1 MLSYLFLDFPKF
13 YKKDDHLPE
22 QDRNGD
28 DCRRRHENET
38 RSDRVS
44 REGHPWSLGRSK
56 ITIDRCV
63 LEDAAVSIFCSLV
76 F

>member
-22 QDRNGD
+22 QDRDGD

-38 RSDRVS
+38 RSDLVS
-44 REGHPWSLGRSK
+44 RENGVRGRK
-56 ITIDRCV
+56 
-63 LEDAAVSIFCSLV
+63 AVQK
-76 F
+76 